1 MRMTEQDLREN
12 VQTNVNLQQK
22 VWISCP
28 RPAQSSYAYTL
39 RTEFNLYGF
48 SRLCKL
54 PKPKFKLCLC
64 QNALKV
70 RNGVSALQKNEEIAH
85 CTSAF

>member
-1 MRMTEQDLREN
+1 
-12 VQTNVNLQQK
+12 
-22 VWISCP
+22 
-28 RPAQSSYAYTL
+28 L

-64 QNALKV
+64 QKALKV